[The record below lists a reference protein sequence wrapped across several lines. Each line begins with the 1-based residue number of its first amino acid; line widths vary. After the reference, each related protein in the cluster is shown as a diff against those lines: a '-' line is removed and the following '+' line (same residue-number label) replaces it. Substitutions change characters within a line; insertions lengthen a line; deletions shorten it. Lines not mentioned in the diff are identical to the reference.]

1 MMGSMD
7 RGDGGSR
14 AEQRPTEDSMV
25 SPTIASPP
33 NINLL
38 MDGNDKEENEHF
50 LQHHDD
56 DDPSSRKY
64 RPRRTLLLH
73 IIFFILYVCFTA
85 IVLFA
90 YYPLHNSGIRMNTLT
105 LNGEPLA
112 LRWQRFVLSEE
123 SPYAGP
129 PREDIDQAW
138 AQLLDHVNIRASDSE
153 LASSNQT
160 SVQLPRGQGS
170 LVWMDVS
177 HQLHCVKYL
186 RQWIYRDHYHPEVSP
201 EETPHWLLHIDH
213 CLDLLRQA
221 LMCRA
226 DTSPM
231 TFRWAADR
239 REPMLKLESPEHVC
253 VDWEDLM
260 GKVGSRRVS
269 DADMA
274 VLTNPNLEPDG
285 M

>member
-1 MMGSMD
+1 
-7 RGDGGSR
+7 
-14 AEQRPTEDSMV
+14 
-25 SPTIASPP
+25 
-33 NINLL
+33 
-38 MDGNDKEENEHF
+38 MDGSDNEENEQF

-56 DDPSSRKY
+56 DDPSSCKH

-73 IIFFILYVCFTA
+73 TIFFILYVCFTA

-90 YYPLHNSGIRMNTLT
+90 YPLHSSIPRLNTLT
-105 LNGEPLA
+105 LSGEPLA

-129 PREDIDQAW
+129 PSKDIDRAW
-138 AQLLDHVNIRASDSE
+138 TKLLDHVNLRASDRE

-160 SVQLPRGQGS
+160 SVQLPSGQGS
-170 LVWMDVS
+170 LVWMD
-177 HQLHCVKYL
+177 KYL

-201 EETPHWLLHIDH
+201 EETLHWLLHIDH
-213 CLDLLRQA
+213 CLDLIRQA

-226 DTSPM
+226 DTSLM
-231 TFRWAADR
+231 TFHWAADR

-253 VDWEDLM
+253 VDWKDLM
-260 GKVGSRRVS
+260 EKVESRRVS

-274 VLTNPNLEPDG
+274 VLTNPNLAPDG
-285 M
+285 I